1 MTILS
6 VLEGNLATAT
16 ADTIIVNLFAETPEP
31 SGATGAIDT
40 ALGGTIRRLIASGDI
55 KGKPNE
61 LTVVYPV
68 DGQVPASRVI
78 VVGLGPRD
86 AFTAERARQAAGA
99 AIR

>member
-68 DGQVPASRVI
+68 
-78 VVGLGPRD
+78 
-86 AFTAERARQAAGA
+86 
-99 AIR
+99 